1 MKYYTIVLV
10 MLFSC
15 STGKDINNSISETK
29 EIQKL
34 IVQDNY
40 KAAKDNAPFYIIKA
54 QLINT
59 HLTVI
64 VQYTGGCKDH
74 DFQLYTD
81 GNFLKS
87 FPPKINLYLEHNS
100 NNDFCKSI
108 LQDSLVFDIQ
118 NAKYPGKEN
127 NYEVILLLDGFE
139 KEIIYNY

>member
-1 MKYYTIVLV
+1 MKYFTIVLV

-15 STGKDINNSISETK
+15 STGKGINNSVTDSK

-40 KAAKDNAPFYIIKA
+40 KLPKDNSSFYIEKV
-54 QLINT
+54 QLNNNQLNI
-59 HLTVI
+59 TVK
-64 VQYTGGCKDH
+64 YSGGCKEH

-87 FPPKINLYLEHNS
+87 YPPKLNLYLEHNS
-100 NNDFCKSI
+100 NNDFCKS
-108 LQDSLVFDIQ
+108 LLRDFLVFDVQ

-127 NYEVILLLDGFE
+127 NYKVILLLDGFQ
-139 KEIIYNY
+139 KEIIYDY

>member
-1 MKYYTIVLV
+1 MKYSIIVLV

-15 STGKDINNSISETK
+15 STRKGVNNSISQSK

-34 IVQDNY
+34 IIQANY
-40 KAAKDNAPFYIIKA
+40 QVPKDNAPFYIEKA
-54 QLINT
+54 QLINNK
-59 HLTVI
+59 LNVI
-64 VQYTGGCKDH
+64 VKYPGGCKEH

-81 GNFLKS
+81 GSFLKS

-100 NNDFCKSI
+100 NNDFCKSL

-118 NAKYPGKEN
+118 NARYPGKEN